1 VENLIAEVKAAAA
14 AGERVLVTTLTKRL
28 SEDLTSY
35 LREAKV
41 RVEYLHSDIDAI
53 ERVEILRNL
62 RLGNFDVLVG
72 INLLRE
78 GLDLPEV
85 ALVAILDADKE
96 GFLRSETSLIQTAG
110 RAARHEKGRVI
121 FYADQ
126 ITESIRRTQ
135 AAVNYRRQKQLAYNQ
150 EHGITPRSVKR
161 AAQTSLHVY
170 DGTGE
175 ADEPAAVAENA
186 DDVAAVIAELEEE
199 MADAAGRLE
208 FERAAVLR
216 DQINALKSGD
226 YRKGAN
232 APAKQYPRGRRTA
245 AAVRGKARNR

>member
-1 VENLIAEVKAAAA
+1 
-14 AGERVLVTTLTKRL
+14 
-28 SEDLTSY
+28 
-35 LREAKV
+35 
-41 RVEYLHSDIDAI
+41 
-53 ERVEILRNL
+53 VEILRNL

-121 FYADQ
+121 FYADKE
-126 ITESIRRTQ
+126 TESIRRTVEV
-135 AAVNYRRQKQLAYNQ
+135 VNYRREKQIAYNC

-161 AAQTSLHVY
+161 SAQASLHLRSA
-170 DGTGE
+170 
-175 ADEPAAVAENA
+175 ADAEEPQVAEA
-186 DDVAAVIAELEEE
+186 VDDVAAVIAELEAE
-199 MADAAGRLE
+199 MIAASAKLE

-216 DQINALKSGD
+216 DQINALRSGD
-226 YRKGAN
+226 YKKAARTP
-232 APAKQYPRGRRTA
+232 PAKYGR
-245 AAVRGKARNR
+245 ARRQSG